1 MRSAATIIALA
12 ASATAVEII
21 GDGVPLIYAETPFP
35 NPPFDGVQYNAT
47 IINGVSLN
55 SSNEWP
61 CLTADKYFSFAP
73 SCSRQCLVETF
84 KNATV
89 CPDDDFSC
97 HCTQAGS
104 DDLNFYVIPCLTGGV
119 GGCSEEEIG
128 SKSFRVQTQLCPSSR
143 CSSIRQLRPR
153 RSLPILQ
160 GDHTRAGVW
169 QV

>member
-1 MRSAATIIALA
+1 MKTTLTALTLA
-12 ASATAVEII
+12 IGASAVEFI
-21 GDGVPLIYAETPFP
+21 GDGVPLIYAETPYP

-47 IINGVSLN
+47 ILNGVPLN

-73 SCSRQCLVETF
+73 SCSRQCLMETF

-119 GGCSEEEIG
+119 GDCSEAEIG
-128 SKSFRVQTQLCPSSR
+128 R
-143 CSSIRQLRPR
+143 
-153 RSLPILQ
+153 
-160 GDHTRAGVW
+160 G
-169 QV
+169 